1 VLASDVEGLD
11 PDGQDHDLAVRYIWL
26 RASGTWAA
34 ATTIQ
39 EPVDVIY
46 GGCVTLKS
54 RAAVIICIDL
64 LWALNLGI
72 LALALPLYITSLG
85 GSATQWGLLS
95 GAFGFGM
102 IFAEPIWGWVSDKIG
117 IAVPFV
123 ISRFASTL
131 LLPIYALTGNMGML
145 LVIQIARAVI
155 EVAIGPLSRKALA
168 YSFGSDRKGTGIG
181 LFQACLGVGIGIG
194 PLLGGYVIGRW
205 GYSQAFTLCSGLSFL
220 SFLMVVI
227 NRANLSSTG
236 KSPDSPPISVRLKAP
251 KIANVAQD
259 DSSYLTFFVLALI
272 AIPLFVGIGV
282 TKAFVPLLGS
292 SVLSLPPSQVAL
304 LLAIS
309 GMVSGILMICMG
321 KVSDR
326 LGRRP
331 LIVGG
336 LSLLSISL
344 FGYGFSSGFVNMAI
358 VTLINSI
365 GMSAAVPAAVAL
377 VSDITPSSRQG
388 QMIGLYGSCEDLGLM
403 VGSLLCGF
411 IWDVHS
417 PRLAFV
423 VCSLITGIGIVLG
436 SIALNSN
443 PARSEAA

>member
-1 VLASDVEGLD
+1 M
-11 PDGQDHDLAVRYIWL
+11 R
-26 RASGTWAA
+26 
-34 ATTIQ
+34 
-39 EPVDVIY
+39 
-46 GGCVTLKS
+46 S
-54 RAAVIICIDL
+54 RAAIIICIDL
-64 LWALNLGI
+64 LWALNFGI

-95 GAFGFGM
+95 GAFGLAM
-102 IFAEPIWGWVSDKIG
+102 IFAEPTWGWVSDKIG

-131 LLPIYALTGNMGML
+131 LLPIYTLTGNMGL
-145 LVIQIARAVI
+145 LLAIQCARAVI

-168 YSFGSDRKGTGIG
+168 YSFGSDGKGLGIG
-181 LFQACLGVGIGIG
+181 VFQACLGVGQGIG
-194 PLLGGYVIGRW
+194 PLLGGYVIDRW
-205 GYSQAFTLCSGLSFL
+205 GYPQAFTLCSGLSFL

-227 NRANLSSTG
+227 NRARLSSVG
-236 KSPDSPPISVRLKAP
+236 KGPGSPPVSVRLKAP
-251 KIANVAQD
+251 EIANVAQN
-259 DSSYLTFFVLALI
+259 DSFYPAFFVLALI
-272 AIPLFVGIGV
+272 AIFLFVGIGV
-282 TKAFVPLLGS
+282 TRAFVPLLGF
-292 SVLSLPPSQVAL
+292 SVLDLPPSQVAL

-309 GMVSGILMICMG
+309 GIVRGILMVSMG

-326 LGRRP
+326 LGREP

-336 LSLLSISL
+336 LLLLSISL
-344 FGYGFSSGFVNMAI
+344 FGYGFLSGFVNMAI

-365 GMSAAVPAAVAL
+365 GWSAAVPAAVAL

-403 VGSLLCGF
+403 IGSLLCGF
-411 IWDVHS
+411 IWDAHS

-423 VCSLITGIGIVLG
+423 VCSLITGMGIVLG
-436 SIALNSN
+436 SIAFNSN